1 MTGAELKPFALLE
14 ELSEEQRAALD
25 EFNMEDF
32 EASASAS
39 FTKPRHRRDGVIT
52 SSYAHRWMEPDGEHP
67 ISDANRRLVIR
78 QVTKLVS
85 GEGVH
90 YDSVNFGWPDDV
102 IFRKD
107 EPVTMQLNAVPNQ
120 NSELHAIDAT
130 IFTQVG
136 HRPDHRGRARVR
148 EHARPRPRRRPVRKS
163 TVSCGDDVV
172 DGVGRL
178 KLDFTQATAGSS
190 TTRSASSSSTS
201 TTSTRR
207 RGSRRPPSPS
217 PSPRPRRRPRRRRRA
232 TR

>member
-1 MTGAELKPFALLE
+1 M
-14 ELSEEQRAALD
+14 D
-25 EFNMEDF
+25 DF

-52 SSYAHRWMEPDGEHP
+52 RSYAHRWMEPDGEHP
-67 ISDANRRLVIR
+67 ISDDNRRQVIR

-90 YDSVNFGWPDDV
+90 YDSVNFGWPDDD
-102 IFRKD
+102 IFRKGTAA
-107 EPVTMQLNAVPNQ
+107 TMQLDAVPNQ

-136 HRPDHRGRARVR
+136 HRPDHRGRARR
-148 EHARPRPRRRPVRKS
+148 RNEH
-163 TVSCGDDVV
+163 
-172 DGVGRL
+172 GR
-178 KLDFTQATAGSS
+178 ATAGAGSS

-207 RGSRRPPSPS
+207 RAAAP
-217 PSPRPRRRPRRRRRA
+217 RPRRRRRGRA
-232 TR
+232 LSKGAEGDAREVSLRRREEGPGRGQDERARTTS